1 MLKNIPNISIT
12 IIISL
17 CLLLSSCADTSVNLA
32 SSPTDVSVAL
42 AEKSAEN
49 YSEEAIATLYDV
61 VLPEVDGSSA
71 SMRAYAEELS
81 DYWLCKITELT
92 VGDEALA
99 AKFEAYTSDLSR
111 ELSKEAEK
119 YRSDGTAPYGSAVT
133 YELIMKRAEAL
144 EVWYYT
150 HCYE

>member
-1 MLKNIPNISIT
+1 MLKSSPNISV
-12 IIISL
+12 IIILSL
-17 CLLLSSCADTSVNLA
+17 CLLLSSCAGTSVNLA

-42 AEKSAEN
+42 SEKSAEN
-49 YSEEAIATLYDV
+49 HSEETIAPLYDV
-61 VLPEVDGSSA
+61 VLPEVNGSTA
-71 SMRAYAEELS
+71 SMRAFAEELS
-81 DYWLCKITELT
+81 DYWLCKIAELT

-99 AKFEAYTSDLSR
+99 AEFEAYRSDLSR
-111 ELSKEAEK
+111 ELSAEAEK

-144 EVWYYT
+144 EMWYYT